1 MSAICHECQGLAW
14 NAAVNLVR
22 QREIMKRIVRT
33 SALLKSS
40 LMTSSFVTWAWLAL
54 AASIVPAFAGDHAVV
69 RNCTWCHGTSAQG
82 YTLAPRLAGQRPLY
96 LETQIRS
103 FREHTRDTPLSKQ
116 YMWSAVAA
124 LDPGT
129 VRGLAAYFATI
140 PPKAAN
146 DGDRAL
152 AATGRAIYME
162 GIPDANVAACYA
174 CHGPNAEGIRDI
186 PRLGGLSRFYLK
198 ARLQQWGQG
207 YHSVAGSPMPIVAR
221 SLAPVEIEALTSYLS
236 FIR

>member
-1 MSAICHECQGLAW
+1 MSAALFNGTHLSRK
-14 NAAVNLVR
+14 V
-22 QREIMKRIVRT
+22 MKRIAWTR
-33 SALLKSS
+33 ALLKSS
-40 LMTSSFVTWAWLAL
+40 RWTWAPLAL
-54 AASIVPAFAGDHAVV
+54 VASIAPALAGDHAVV
-69 RNCTWCHGTSAQG
+69 RNCTWCHGTSGQG
-82 YTLAPRLAGQRPLY
+82 YTVAPRLAGQRPLY

-103 FREHTRDTPLSKQ
+103 FREHVRDNPLSKQ

-124 LDPGT
+124 LEPDT
-129 VRGLAAYFATI
+129 VRDLAAYFATI
-140 PPKAAN
+140 PPRPAN

-152 AATGRAIYME
+152 AAMGRSIYME

-207 YHSVAGSPMPIVAR
+207 YHSTPGSPMPIVSR
-221 SLAPVEIEALTSYLS
+221 SLGPDEIEALTSYLS
-236 FIR
+236 FVR